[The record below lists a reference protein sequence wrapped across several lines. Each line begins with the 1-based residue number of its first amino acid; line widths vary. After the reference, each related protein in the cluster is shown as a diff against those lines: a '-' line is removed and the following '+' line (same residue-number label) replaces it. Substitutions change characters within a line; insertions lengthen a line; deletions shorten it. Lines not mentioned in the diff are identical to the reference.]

1 MSDLAIY
8 AMVLAA
14 AAATYVWRFL
24 GIAVANRIDDRSL
37 GFRFVRAVATAMVAG
52 LAARMVLFPTGGLAA
67 IPLAL
72 RLAAVGAGAGAY
84 AATGRS
90 VTAGLI
96 AADAVIIMG
105 AWWLGLGSG

>member
-1 MSDLAIY
+1 MSTAGDLAIY
-8 AMVLAA
+8 TMVLAA

-37 GFRFVRAVATAMVAG
+37 GFRLVRAVATAMVAG

-72 RLAAVGAGAGAY
+72 
-84 AATGRS
+84 
-90 VTAGLI
+90 
-96 AADAVIIMG
+96 
-105 AWWLGLGSG
+105 

>member
-1 MSDLAIY
+1 MSELGIY

-37 GFRFVRAVATAMVAG
+37 AFRLVRAVATALVAG
-52 LAARMVLFPTGGLAA
+52 LAARLVLFPTGGLAA
-67 IPLAL
+67 TPLVL
-72 RLAAVGAGAGAY
+72 RLGATAAGAAAY

-90 VTAGLI
+90 VTIGLI
-96 AADAVIIMG
+96 AADAVIIAG
-105 AWWLGLGSG
+105 AWWLQL